1 MVRLGDLFDFKNG
14 RSFKKTEW
22 KESGLP
28 IIRIQ
33 NLNKEAAP
41 FNYYQDEY
49 DNAIEVNYGD
59 LLFSW
64 SGTVGSSFG
73 PHIWRRE
80 KALLNQHIFKLTF
93 KTEMLVDYAYYSL
106 LFITAEIEKN
116 VVGAVGLVH
125 VTKKSLNEYEIPA
138 LPIPEQQRIVA
149 ILDQAFAD
157 IEKARANAEK
167 NLKNARELFDSYLQQ
182 VFSQRGEGWVEN
194 SLENVVEENCSL
206 SYGVVQ
212 PGDDF
217 INGLPVVRPTDLKS
231 KIIYVEGLKLIDPLL
246 AKGYERTTLE
256 GGELLLCVRGS
267 TGVVSIADAELA
279 GANVTRGIVPIR
291 FDQSVM
297 LQAFG
302 YYQFISHDI
311 QRQIKSHTY
320 GAALMQINIRDLR
333 KLTVVLPPLQFQSEA
348 INQLDDATRKMRRL
362 EFVYQAKLKS
372 LDELKKSLLQKA
384 FSGELTKSKG
394 IAA

>member
-194 SLENVVEENCSL
+194 SLENVVEGNCSL